1 IQVPKASRRG
11 AAWYNE
17 SRAMEGTKALVKGQ
31 RKMEMEE
38 FRKTPLWDSRL
49 PVEERLDYLISEMTI
64 EEKLSCLCTGT
75 PALPRFGIERQFIG
89 SEAAHGVEAR
99 HDQGKKRDPEATTSF
114 PQPIGMSASW
124 DPELL
129 RQAGEVVGK
138 EARVLYQRCPVG
150 GLFRWAPTV
159 DMERDPRWGRN
170 EEGYGEDPY
179 LTGKMAGAYVRGMQG
194 EDPDHLLISSAL
206 KHFEANNV
214 ENGRGIKSS
223 ALDAAN
229 RYDYYYE
236 PFRRVIEEAGVTS
249 LMTAYNAVNGVTSIL
264 DHRVNELIR
273 EKWGLRGHVVS
284 DGAALSMETDNRH
297 ETNSHAEALALAL
310 KAGVDC
316 MTDNQE
322 LVRQAAQEAYQAGM
336 ITEEEIDRALRHSF
350 GTKLRLGLYDAWDK
364 NPWNHVEESVMDSA
378 EHQNVS
384 LRLAEESLVLLKNDG
399 ILPLSEETNVCL
411 IGPLSNRWFQDWYG
425 GEPNRRVTVRDGVC
439 ALTKTEP
446 AMDCGLDLV
455 LLRAAVSREFA
466 VRISDDF
473 ADYGDAF
480 AASESFADDGNTF
493 AASEPVYVCFNA
505 DGLLTL
511 TADRSQAE
519 PFYYQDWGDN
529 SITFYAPRRR
539 KYICVHD
546 DGLLAADQEIPFGWF
561 VHECF
566 HWGEDAS
573 ACSGQGGPGLIPEK
587 PGSLPEGC
595 LNGCCASSEVSAAG
609 RIISTWYGAEL
620 TAREDGLLSAK
631 WRAFEERT
639 DASASE
645 KSNDEK
651 NGETQVETLRFVPEV
666 LEDGLARAEKLATE
680 SETVILVLGNCPV
693 INGKEEVDRP
703 SIQFP
708 PQQQALA
715 QAVYAKNPRTVL
727 ILQANYPY
735 AVDWEQ
741 ENLPAILLTAT
752 GSQDLGTA
760 VANALYRRCA
770 PAGRL
775 NMTWYP
781 HDALPPDVDDYD
793 IRKTRRT
800 YRYYDG
806 KPLYPFGHGLT
817 YGEFVYETLS
827 VQVISAGQD
836 EREMV
841 QAPSAGRDEREMVQA
856 SSAGQDGCDMAPVS
870 SAKQERCDMAPVSS
884 AKQEGDIVLVSS
896 AKQDG
901 CDRASASFTGLEL
914 QLSITNFGACTSD
927 EVVQIYVRGPQSR
940 IKKPIQRLIAFRR
953 EHDVRPGES
962 REVSF
967 SVPRTDLR
975 IYDVAR
981 ADFIIEEGMYQIEVG
996 ASSGDIRLQKEIFL
1010 PGDRVVSRPRG
1021 RFVSVDHWDEYENL
1035 ILGKGPDTGKAGGS
1049 ESCSAMAGAQ
1059 QGTSSGWARYEGIDA
1074 AGKEIGLSVTV
1085 APGNGGRLWIT
1096 SGEQEACIWRGSI
1109 SGGRSALSGTLNARD
1124 TENENN
1130 EFTDGFS
1137 AEYWKRFTGDFCTIK
1152 LTCTPVGDDLTFHI
1166 EGDVRFAGFRVE
1178 A

>member
-1 IQVPKASRRG
+1 MGK
-11 AAWYNE
+11 
-17 SRAMEGTKALVKGQ
+17 
-31 RKMEMEE
+31 EE
-38 FRKTPLWDSRL
+38 FKKTPLWDSRL

-64 EEKLSCLCTGT
+64 EEKLSCLGTGT

-159 DMERDPRWGRN
+159 DMERDPRWGRT
-170 EEGYGEDPY
+170 EEGYGEEPY

-229 RYDYYYE
+229 RQDYYYE
-236 PFRRVIEEAGVTS
+236 PFRRVIEEAGITS

-316 MTDNQE
+316 MTDDQE
-322 LVRQAAQEAYQAGM
+322 LVRQAAQEAYRIGL

-364 NPWNHVEESVMDSA
+364 NPWNHVEESVMNSA

-411 IGPLSNRWFQDWYG
+411 IGPLSDRWFQDWYG
-425 GEPNRRVTVRDGVC
+425 GEPNRRVTVQDGVC

-466 VRISDDF
+466 ARISDNF
-473 ADYGDAF
+473 ADYGDTF
-480 AASESFADDGNTF
+480 AASDFFADDGNTF

-529 SITFYAPRRR
+529 SITFYAPRRG

-546 DGLLAADQEIPFGWF
+546 DGLLAADQAIPFGWF

-566 HWGEDAS
+566 HWGEDA
-573 ACSGQGGPGLIPEK
+573 AVCSRQEEPGSIPEK
-587 PGSLPEGC
+587 PGSLPEGY
-595 LNGCCASSEVSAAG
+595 LNRRFASSGISAAG
-609 RIISTWYGAEL
+609 RTISTWYGAEL

-666 LEDGLARAEKLATE
+666 LEDGLARAEKLAAK

-703 SIQFP
+703 TIQFP
-708 PQQQALA
+708 PQQRALA

-727 ILQANYPY
+727 VLQANYPY
-735 AVDWEQ
+735 AIDWEQ

-760 VANALYRRCA
+760 VANAMYGRCA

-781 HDALPPDVDDYD
+781 HDALPPDMDDYD

-841 QAPSAGRDEREMVQA
+841 QA
-856 SSAGQDGCDMAPVS
+856 SS
-870 SAKQERCDMAPVSS
+870 
-884 AKQEGDIVLVSS
+884 
-896 AKQDG
+896 
-901 CDRASASFTGLEL
+901 TNL
-914 QLSITNFGACTSD
+914 QLHLSITNCGTCTSD

-940 IKKPIQRLIAFRR
+940 IKKPIRRLIAFRR

-981 ADFIIEEGMYQIEVG
+981 ADFIIEEGMYQIEAG

-1021 RFVSVDHWDEYENL
+1021 RFVSVDHWDEYENM

-1049 ESCSAMAGAQ
+1049 ESCSAMAETQ
-1059 QGTSSGWARYEGIDA
+1059 QGTSCGWARYEGIDA
-1074 AGKEIGLSVTV
+1074 AGEELCLSVTV

-1096 SGEQEACIWRGSI
+1096 SGEQGACIWRGNI
-1109 SGGRSALSGTLNARD
+1109 SGGRGALPKNSDEWVVG
-1124 TENENN
+1124 NENGSGN
-1130 EFTDGFS
+1130 AGFSNDFSAESNTGRSSRFADADGFSAESNNGIDGFIDEFS
-1137 AEYWKRFTGDFCTIK
+1137 AEYWKRFTGDFRTMK